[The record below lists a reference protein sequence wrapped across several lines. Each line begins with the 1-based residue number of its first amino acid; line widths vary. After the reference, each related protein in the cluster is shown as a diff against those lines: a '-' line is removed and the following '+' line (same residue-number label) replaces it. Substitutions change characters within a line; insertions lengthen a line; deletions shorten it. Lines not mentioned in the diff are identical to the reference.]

1 MTNEYVKRLKLLL
14 QNSVIANFEFWSEF
28 VLRIQRDEATRHPAL
43 NEMFHNLRIPS
54 LFCLRLRGIWRIGT
68 QPGWDALV
76 EAFPLKGIPPI
87 AVEGPMQAS
96 ILMTKL
102 GKEIASLEVSEKGTL
117 TLDLSD
123 GSSLIVEGV
132 GGGWDESW
140 ILELPVDDPDR
151 DEWQIVCE
159 SQGVIGGRFPTSL
172 QV

>member
-1 MTNEYVKRLKLLL
+1 
-14 QNSVIANFEFWSEF
+14 
-28 VLRIQRDEATRHPAL
+28 
-43 NEMFHNLRIPS
+43 
-54 LFCLRLRGIWRIGT
+54 
-68 QPGWDALV
+68 
-76 EAFPLKGIPPI
+76 
-87 AVEGPMQAS
+87 MQAS